1 MADHEMEGWII
12 FDGSIPLSD
21 FLEKNRPTSMK
32 FVNMA
37 VFAGDAQRRP
47 TVFEFP
53 LSIPEPRKQMLLEKW
68 EKLRTKKR
76 GEITN
81 DDVKHLAKKHSYKS
95 GKWLFSCPR
104 YDEKYSIFAQI
115 QPAISDQ
122 FRFTPLVAKYQF
134 DRKPRILEKNPDVNL
149 HI

>member
-1 MADHEMEGWII
+1 
-12 FDGSIPLSD
+12 
-21 FLEKNRPTSMK
+21 MK

-95 GKWLFSCPR
+95 GKWLFNCPR